1 MIRHGKRRDFIEQM
15 DHLLK
20 LLSAKNVNI
29 VPGNRACTDGKGTV
43 YLPWLPEDASEED
56 FLKFFNMAIHEQAH
70 FYGKTDVS
78 SMSRNKTRHF
88 FQNAVDDT
96 RCERLQEQEY
106 PGLVEYRRLFYKLL
120 SDTGISKEFQE
131 AKREDLMSFLLAI
144 NKLMIFRIR
153 DGEIDIPDTELKVSP
168 ELQEAYDKYFKDLE
182 PKLHKIK
189 TFPEALEYGD
199 LLYERMKELIRE
211 EKEKEIPEPPKPES
225 KDEADEENDEEDE
238 ETDGENS
245 SDSDSDDSGDSE
257 ETPKDTDKTG
267 VDDDKGE
274 SKDEE
279 EKEDSDESS
288 EGDGDGDPEDTDAG
302 SDGEE
307 KDTSAHEEEDDP
319 GSEDEDSE
327 SSAER
332 SSDGSSGEDADEGT
346 DEDDTGDSDEE
357 GSSED
362 TGSSSEGEEDESPLD
377 EGVEEGS
384 EEGSEEDSSGSSDD
398 MDEGG
403 PERPD
408 TSEDHSEP
416 ESDSD
421 DDGTE
426 DSGEDDPDP
435 FGEYE
440 EKCRERQEEIERAVQ
455 KALEK
460 LDESDFEDIYEKI
473 KTDINELVSGEDGP
487 YMVDP
492 KVKDYIGYKEET
504 DYDTAL
510 KIRDKGLKMLGTAG
524 SRMTRLFISQSRPR
538 HLRNQLRGRFDMRSF
553 LADPMDKRLDF
564 HNQKIPGTIDKAAVS
579 IMVDNSGSMRG
590 IIDDTYAILSG
601 MLHHLNKACVP
612 TEVVGFTADTCG
624 NPYCRDVPVYLQ
636 VVKLFED
643 AWDSKTLRRCSPPKN
658 MHQNA
663 ELDCCRWMVPRLW
676 NRPEKKKIF
685 IVLGDGEPFIGSG
698 PINNKLAQGYKR
710 YLELCKE
717 MGIIVFG
724 LCIGCDLSSIFGDD
738 CLSVEPDNV
747 GDALLKKLTELLE
760 RPSKLQKVA

>member
-29 VPGNRACTDGKGTV
+29 VPGNKACTDGKDTV

-70 FYGKTDVS
+70 FYGKTDVR

-88 FQNAVDDT
+88 FQNAVDDI

-144 NKLMIFRIR
+144 NKLMIFRVR
-153 DGEIDIPDTELKVSP
+153 DAEIDIPGTELKVSP
-168 ELQEAYDKYFKDLE
+168 ELQEAYDKYFLDLE

-189 TFPEALEYGD
+189 SFQKALEYGD

-211 EKEKEIPEPPKPES
+211 EKEKEIPEPPKPE
-225 KDEADEENDEEDE
+225 
-238 ETDGENS
+238 
-245 SDSDSDDSGDSE
+245 
-257 ETPKDTDKTG
+257 P
-267 VDDDKGE
+267 
-274 SKDEE
+274 KDEE

-288 EGDGDGDPEDTDAG
+288 EGDDDEDFEDTDT
-302 SDGEE
+302 E
-307 KDTSAHEEEDDP
+307 
-319 GSEDEDSE
+319 
-327 SSAER
+327 ER
-332 SSDGSSGEDADEGT
+332 SSDGTSGEDADERT

-362 TGSSSEGEEDESPLD
+362 TGSSSEGEEDESSL
-377 EGVEEGS
+377 G
-384 EEGSEEDSSGSSDD
+384 EEGSEEDSSGRSDD
-398 MDEGG
+398 VDEGS
-403 PERPD
+403 PERSD
-408 TSEDHSEP
+408 TPEDHSEL

-435 FGEYE
+435 LGEYE

-460 LDESDFEDIYEKI
+460 LNVSNFEDIYEKI
-473 KTDINELVSGEDGP
+473 KTDINELVSGSDGP

-538 HLRNQLRGRFDMRSF
+538 HLRNQLHGRFDMRSF
-553 LADPMDKRLDF
+553 LADPIDKRLDF
-564 HNQKIPGTIDKAAVS
+564 YNQKIPGAIDKAAVS
-579 IMVDNSGSMRG
+579 IMVDNSSSMKD
-590 IIDDTYAILSG
+590 IIHNTYAILSG

-612 TEVVGFTADTCG
+612 TEVVGFTADVCI
-624 NPYCRDVPVYLQ
+624 NPYYRDAPVYLQ

-643 AWDSKTLRRCSPPKN
+643 AWDSKALRRCSPPSN
-658 MHQNA
+658 MKQNA

-685 IVLGDGEPFIGSG
+685 IVLGDGKPFIGSFL
-698 PINNKLAQGYKR
+698 INSKLAQGYKR

-724 LCIGCDLSSIFGDD
+724 LCIGCDLSSIFGED